1 MRLVLLLSI
10 LAGCKSNDAPKEKP
24 KVRDASAVVAVADAA
39 VAVDAPEV
47 APVLVPETAPA
58 RKIWIPRIDD
68 AATFEAYSKQ
78 IGNERFAKFVIDL
91 KTDAIYYFD
100 VTVYPVHK
108 DFIFGALYKKPKTK
122 EAVRIFDRN
131 YTEKKT
137 DFMMCYLV

>member
-1 MRLVLLLSI
+1 MRLLSLLLIIAS
-10 LAGCKSNDAPKEKP
+10 CKSQEAPKEKP
-24 KVRDASAVVAVADAA
+24 KARDASAVVAVVDAA
-39 VAVDAPEV
+39 PPVDAVEV

-108 DFIFGALYKKPKTK
+108 
-122 EAVRIFDRN
+122 
-131 YTEKKT
+131 
-137 DFMMCYLV
+137 